1 MKKPIALLIAVLLAL
16 SPPPLARAQ
25 VVVTNYPL
33 FALYDLDSTTAISC
47 VYGPE
52 TTLQGTATTSGS
64 SATTTSTNA
73 AFTSLIATDLV
84 WATISGQKTGRYVSA
99 RASAASMTVDTAWTL
114 PAGGVTLRKQS
125 VACGTAATSGWVAVD
140 GASMLVF
147 SVDLKQVVLGTGAV
161 GFKIEGMSL
170 GSTTGVVTNLWPGN
184 DSTSAKCDSGTY
196 ASGYCTFTT
205 ADTFTVSSAGV
216 QRPMF
221 VRLVAILTG
230 TDDGND
236 LTTNLEQI
244 NADLQVTR

>member
-1 MKKPIALLIAVLLAL
+1 MKKSLAISLAIILAL
-16 SPPPLARAQ
+16 FPVFLRAAD
-25 VVVTNYPL
+25 VTSYPL

-52 TTLQGTATTSGS
+52 SALQGTATTSGS

-73 AFTSLIATDLV
+73 AFTTLIATDLV
-84 WATISGQKTGRYVSA
+84 WATISGQRTGRYVSA

-114 PAGGVTLRKQS
+114 PAAGVTLRKQS

-147 SVDLKQVVLGTGAV
+147 SVDLKQVSLGTGAV